1 MGDPHPVLVLDGKT
15 HMGKSFQA
23 RLRTLLGQKPQHSRK
38 HVDLDRRP
46 VRFQTLRLSALG
58 SGQIIWLPETQFPL
72 LQPIL
77 FPWSESICYIVFGIY
92 WMLININLFC
102 LHLFNLL

>member
-46 VRFQTLRLSALG
+46 VRFLRLSLWDQGRSFG
-58 SGQIIWLPETQFPL
+58 SQKLSFHFYNQFCFPGQSQYVT
-72 LQPIL
+72 
-77 FPWSESICYIVFGIY
+77 
-92 WMLININLFC
+92 
-102 LHLFNLL
+102 